1 MLGAEAPPAS
11 PASPAAPADRR
22 GPPRWRQTARQP
34 SQEAVAR
41 GPDGAPWTLRMREV
55 CERTGLDRQVVHFY
69 IREGLVPPGAKATR
83 NSAFYGEVH
92 VARLLLVR
100 RLQAERFLPLR
111 AIRAVLDG
119 AGPFAAGLLEGDAPE
134 PARWLR
140 EVKRAAP
147 DDLARASDAPRR
159 IPVAPLLAAHG
170 VSPEDLAALV
180 ETGLLA
186 VVEDPCEGACVAAE
200 EAWLVE
206 TVGALR
212 GSGFTEARGFSVR
225 DLAMYEEAVSGLFER
240 ETRLLAERVRL
251 LPAEE
256 AGAML
261 ARLLPLVNQ
270 LLGRYHE
277 VKVRRLFSLVL

>member
-1 MLGAEAPPAS
+1 MTAGVATDA
-11 PASPAAPADRR
+11 PAATSPR
-22 GPPRWRQTARQP
+22 PPRRASVIAR
-34 SQEAVAR
+34 EAAVR
-41 GPDGAPWTLRMREV
+41 GVPGPDGTRWTLRMREV

-92 VARLLLVR
+92 VARVLLVR

-111 AIRAVLDG
+111 AIRAVFEGD
-119 AGPFAAGLLEGDAPE
+119 GPFLPGMPGEDGPE

-140 EVKRAAP
+140 DVKRATSAS
-147 DDLARASDAPRR
+147 LARAADAPTR
-159 IPVAPLLAAHG
+159 VLVGPLLRDHA
-170 VSPEDLAALV
+170 VSEDDLAALA

-186 VVEDPCEGACVAAE
+186 VVDDPQDGGGACIAAE
-200 EAWLVE
+200 EAWLIE

-212 GSGFTEARGFSVR
+212 RCGFTEARGFSVR
-225 DLAMYEEAVSGLFER
+225 DLGMYEEAVSGLFER
-240 ETRLLAERVRL
+240 ETRLLAERIRH

-261 ARLLPLVNQ
+261 SRLLPLVNQ

-277 VKVRRLFSLVL
+277 VKVRRLFSLVF